1 MATLTAEARLAEARE
16 LIEIAK
22 KELQEAEIQVMRKD
36 EALVNARANLKRL
49 QAEKQQPSF
58 KQMTTLEQMEDEM
71 KQRMKMMDNEY
82 AKMEQLI
89 KMMDNEY
96 EKNKESPLY
105 LELYTK
111 FCELKARYDA
121 AKKEEEEFWDE
132 FNHRRKRCIYCG
144 GYEFGEDSCPSRL
157 PGATGPCPLSPA
169 NIAKKI
175 ENLADPVTSTN
186 PPN

>member
-22 KELQEAEIQVMRKD
+22 KELTEAEIQVMRKD

-49 QAEKQQPSF
+49 QAEKQQPPF
-58 KQMTTLEQMEDEM
+58 EQMTTLEQMEDEM

-96 EKNKESPLY
+96 EKNTTTSPLY

-132 FNHRRKRCIYCG
+132 FNNRRKRCIYCG
-144 GYEFGEDSCPSRL
+144 VLKGEVRD
-157 PGATGPCPLSPA
+157 GPCPLARAS
-169 NIAKKI
+169 IASK
-175 ENLADPVTSTN
+175 N
-186 PPN
+186 

>member
-58 KQMTTLEQMEDEM
+58 KQMTTLEQMEDEL

-105 LELYTK
+105 LELYEK

-132 FNHRRKRCIYCG
+132 FNNRRKRCIYCDG
-144 GYEFGEDSCPSRL
+144 LKVEIGN
-157 PGATGPCPLSPA
+157 GPCPLSPA

-186 PPN
+186 PP